1 MRRAPGKIAAVRLPP
16 PMLVLAIRPP
26 ELAARRL
33 VRHELARAL
42 LVQRVRS
49 AVVHPPAGRHVALAL
64 PAGAGAGAIRRRRR
78 GRRRRRLPLLGGG
91 GGGGDRNG
99 EDDEQDEQ
107 QQHERVEVAVVAA
120 GAEADGDDAPR
131 RSPRVELLGRRR
143 RLRHQ
148 PRLLKAAVAGRAPAL
163 PRRGAPGHD
172 LDVVDRAEA
181 GNLQGCRRLLASTGQ
196 WALLH
201 MRDQIACMHGR
212 SKFPSR

>member
-16 PMLVLAIRPP
+16 PVLVLAIRPP

-78 GRRRRRLPLLGGG
+78 GGRRRRLPLLGGG
-91 GGGGDRNG
+91 GCGGDRNG

-201 MRDQIACMHGR
+201 IYAR
-212 SKFPSR
+212 SNSLHAW